1 MSVKNKQ
8 AYGQMDPA
16 NSAANTSYYGGWNLG
31 ITVNF
36 YSSAIVFYVIKKQV
50 NEMCKKVFGL
60 ILMCVLLSFTVLLAS
75 RLQCA
80 NRCRLCD
87 IWA

>member
-31 ITVNF
+31 STVNF
-36 YSSAIVFYVIKKQV
+36 YSSAIVFYVIKK
-50 NEMCKKVFGL
+50 
-60 ILMCVLLSFTVLLAS
+60 
-75 RLQCA
+75 
-80 NRCRLCD
+80 
-87 IWA
+87 